1 MAALA
6 VGKQFGVTLDEA
18 VKAIEAYV
26 PSNNRSQMTKTE
38 KNTLIVDA
46 YNANPTSMAA
56 ALENFSN
63 VSAEVKVAMLG
74 DMLELGQYSLTEHVA
89 VIRSVASRG
98 LDHTFFVGM
107 EFIAASEAI
116 KAEAGQIEGMTFFAT
131 SDELAQHLADNPL
144 DGATILIKGSR
155 GTTMEK
161 VIPVL

>member
-1 MAALA
+1 
-6 VGKQFGVTLDEA
+6 
-18 VKAIEAYV
+18 
-26 PSNNRSQMTKTE
+26 
-38 KNTLIVDA
+38 
-46 YNANPTSMAA
+46 
-56 ALENFSN
+56 
-63 VSAEVKVAMLG
+63 
-74 DMLELGQYSLTEHVA
+74 
-89 VIRSVASRG
+89 
-98 LDHTFFVGM
+98 M